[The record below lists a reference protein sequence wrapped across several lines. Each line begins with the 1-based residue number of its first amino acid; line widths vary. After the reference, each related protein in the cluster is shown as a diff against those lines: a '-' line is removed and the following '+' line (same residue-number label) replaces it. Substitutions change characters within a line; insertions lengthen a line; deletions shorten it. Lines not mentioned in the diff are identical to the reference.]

1 MEKDI
6 DRKKLLSAVGELYKN
21 EKLAR
26 AVESKDMDGIFSSLS
41 KEQARELKTVLSDK
55 AQLEKIL
62 NSPQAKQIMRAFN
75 KDGN

>member
-26 AVESKDMDGIFSSLS
+26 AVESKDMDGIFS
-41 KEQARELKTVLSDK
+41 
-55 AQLEKIL
+55 
-62 NSPQAKQIMRAFN
+62 
-75 KDGN
+75 